1 MNNHNYHMH
10 GKKQHLFPQWLH
22 DSVLYQIFPDRF
34 ARSLKNPD
42 AEHIDTPWDGPYT
55 HRSFCG
61 GNLDGVAERLDY
73 LEDLGVNLIW
83 LNPIFEAP
91 SNHKYDT
98 ADYTK
103 VSKHFGGNAALRRL
117 IRAAHKRGIRII
129 LDAVCGHCSTE
140 HFAFRDLLRRQQK
153 SPYRDWFRV
162 RHFPVCKGNKS
173 GFNQTYDCWQGH
185 PALPQ
190 FNTDNP
196 DVQEY
201 LISSY
206 ENWLLN
212 YDVDGFR
219 LDAIETISLSFWEKF
234 RARMKKARPDCL
246 LIGEIWTH
254 DYRFIEPPRMDT
266 LTNFPLLWFL
276 AEHLGTGKISPEHF
290 AIKINLLREQLP
302 ASHRDMMMNFLS
314 NHDIM
319 RIASRRGITPRRL
332 KLLYG
337 FLLMY
342 PGIPGIYYGDEIGM
356 KGGNPPESRNGMI
369 WDEHRLD
376 NGLHSYMRELIGIRR
391 REKALA
397 FGVFRWIYADDSTRI
412 AIFLREHGSEKI
424 AAALHLGKT
433 KSPHN
438 LKELLNKEGYEISET
453 IFPSNMNEPLRL
465 PAESLA
471 ILRLHHH

>member
-1 MNNHNYHMH
+1 MNNNNPIRL
-10 GKKQHLFPQWLH
+10 KTQQLFPKWLEGA
-22 DSVLYQIFPDRF
+22 VLCQIFPDRF
-34 ARSLKNPD
+34 ARSSKNPKS
-42 AEHIDTPWDGPYT
+42 EHVDTPWDGPYT

-61 GNLDGVAERLDY
+61 GSLDGIAEHLDY

-83 LNPIFEAP
+83 LNPIFESP

-98 ADYTK
+98 ADYAR
-103 VSKHFGGNAALRRL
+103 VSKHFGGNPALRRL
-117 IRAAHKRGIRII
+117 IRAAHNRGIRII

-140 HFAFRDLLRRQQK
+140 HFAFRDLMRRQQK

-162 RHFPVCKGNKS
+162 RRFPVVIGNKS

-190 FNTDNP
+190 FNTDNH

-206 ENWLLN
+206 ENWLVN

-219 LDAIETISLSFWEKF
+219 LDAIETISLAFWEKF
-234 RARMKKARPDCL
+234 RARMKRAKPDCL
-246 LIGEIWTH
+246 LLGEIWTH
-254 DYRFIEPPRMDT
+254 DYRFIDPPRMDT
-266 LTNFPLLWFL
+266 LTNFPLLWLL
-276 AEHLGTGKISPEHF
+276 ADHLGSGKISPEHF

-302 ASHRDMMMNFLS
+302 SSHRDMMMNFLS

-332 KLLYG
+332 ELLHG
-337 FLLMY
+337 FLLTY
-342 PGIPGIYYGDEIGM
+342 PGIPAIYYGDEIGM
-356 KGGNPPESRNGMI
+356 KGGNPPDSRNGMI
-369 WDEHRLD
+369 WDERRW
-376 NGLHSYMRELIGIRR
+376 NVNLHSHIRQLIHIRR
-391 REKALA
+391 REPALSLGS
-397 FGVFRWIYADDSTRI
+397 FKWIYADDSTRF
-412 AIFLREHGSEKI
+412 AIFLREQGSDRI
-424 AAALHLGKT
+424 AVALHLGKT
-433 KSPHN
+433 KSPHD
-438 LKELLNKEGYEISET
+438 LKDLIKKEGYEISET

-471 ILRLHHH
+471 ILRLHQ